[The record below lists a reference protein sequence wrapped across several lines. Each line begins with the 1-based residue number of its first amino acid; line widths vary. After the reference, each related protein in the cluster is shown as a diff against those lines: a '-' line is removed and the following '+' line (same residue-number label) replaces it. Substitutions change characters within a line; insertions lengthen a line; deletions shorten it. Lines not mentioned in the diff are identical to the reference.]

1 MTESPEPPE
10 PAHDIAWSIH
20 VIDLD
25 TGAELASENPHRHLS
40 TASLGKLFALIELAD
55 RLTNDPALADIELD
69 RNTSLRVEDS
79 GLWQSLTRPKLPL
92 VDIAALIGATSDN
105 WATNVLLDYLTLD
118 AVQSRARD
126 LAPHGSTLHDYV
138 RDIRA
143 PTDPP
148 ELSSGCAQ
156 DYTHVLHHLWANRD
170 QPASRQVL
178 HWLGLNTD
186 LSLVAAPLH
195 LDPLA
200 HTQPDHGIQ
209 LWNKTGA
216 DARVRADAG
225 IATSAGGSGGQGT
238 SVAYAAIANW
248 PVDGY
253 PARASAISRMHA
265 IGEAITQ
272 TLR

>member
-1 MTESPEPPE
+1 MTVNLEPPD
-10 PAHDIAWSIH
+10 PAHDVDWSIH

-25 TGAELASENPHRHLS
+25 TGAELVSENPQQHLS
-40 TASLGKLFALIELAD
+40 TASLAKIFALIELAE
-55 RLTNDPALADIELD
+55 RLTDDPALATLELD
-69 RNTSLRVEDS
+69 RDTSPRVEDS
-79 GLWQSLTRPKLPL
+79 GLWQSLTQPKLPL

-105 WATNVLLDYLTLD
+105 WATNALLDYLTLD
-118 AVQSRARD
+118 TVQARARQ
-126 LAPHGSTLHDYV
+126 LAPLGSTLHDYV
-138 RDIRA
+138 RDTRS

-148 ELSSGCAQ
+148 RLSTGCAQ
-156 DYTHVLHHLWANRD
+156 DYTRVLRHLWTSRD

-178 HWLGLNTD
+178 RWLGLNTD

-225 IATSAGGSGGQGT
+225 IVTTAGGSEGQGT

-248 PVDGY
+248 TLDSQA
-253 PARASAISRMHA
+253 ARASAISRMRA
-265 IGEAITQ
+265 IGEALAQ

>member
-1 MTESPEPPE
+1 MTHHAPPLE
-10 PAHDIAWSIH
+10 PAQAIAWSVH
-20 VIDLD
+20 VIDLA
-25 TGAELASENPHRHLS
+25 TGHTRASENPQHCLS
-40 TASLGKLFALIELAD
+40 TASLGKIFALIELAE
-55 RLTNDPALADIELD
+55 RLTEDPSLAAIELD
-69 RNTSLRVEDS
+69 RTPALRVEDS

-138 RDIRA
+138 RDTRS

-148 ELSSGCAQ
+148 HLSTGCAQ
-156 DYTHVLHHLWANRD
+156 DYTHVLRQLWATRD
-170 QPASRQVL
+170 QPTSRQVL

-225 IATSAGGSGGQGT
+225 IVTAAGGSGGQGT

-265 IGEAITQ
+265 IGEAIAQ
-272 TLR
+272 NLR